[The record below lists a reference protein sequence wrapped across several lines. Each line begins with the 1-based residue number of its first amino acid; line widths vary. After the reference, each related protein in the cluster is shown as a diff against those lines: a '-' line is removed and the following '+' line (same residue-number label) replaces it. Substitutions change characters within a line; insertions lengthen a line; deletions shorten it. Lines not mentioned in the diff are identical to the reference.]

1 MANIIEVVLK
11 ARDATAAAWKS
22 AAAKARKLAK
32 DINKNLAGRVGRAA
46 KQAAAGIAL
55 VGAAAAAAAVKF
67 IGFASSAEEVSTKFD
82 AVFAASGK
90 AADSVA
96 SDLANSFGLADST
109 AKELLSSTGD
119 ILTGF
124 GFTSDEALDL
134 SDKVARLGSD
144 LASFTNFSKGAS
156 GASAALT
163 KLLLGETEQAKS
175 LGIVVRQG
183 SEEFKDAVKA
193 QMAATGQTET
203 QAKALVALRM
213 ATEQSKNAIGDFE
226 RTQDSVTNRTRV
238 AKEALKSARE
248 EIGKAIIEN
257 SGYADILALVTKKAK
272 ELVESGA
279 IELWAK
285 NVRAA
290 VTGLADL
297 IKPIVGPL
305 GKLIKVGK
313 EAVQVASG
321 FAGALS
327 AGASLAEASEIALS
341 IPDTIA
347 KEQKQQLATIRK
359 AREER
364 QKAKEEAKEEA
375 SVAAKLREET
385 DKAAKA
391 AERAA
396 KANKER
402 ADALQKVADINQQLG
417 DIAAGDEVGRFQD
430 RAKAAADEIGKIQK
444 QLDGINN
451 RRQNEQADR
460 AEKNASRREKELRR
474 RQERGTKLAPEAI
487 DFLAKRDLTRK
498 LAQEQADKA
507 KAEEN
512 AALRQKTI
520 AERQRR
526 RQIKVL
532 KDTKKLLEK
541 NLQAG

>member
-144 LASFTNFSKGAS
+144 LASFTNFSNGAS

-305 GKLIKVGK
+305 GKLIKLGK

-532 KDTKKLLEK
+532 KDTKKLLEA